1 MNEYPAFMSAYGFWS
16 SFLND
21 SVSLM
26 LVRKTDAFS
35 LLCTD
40 ALVES
45 KDSTQ
50 QCCQGDYLKIQGF
63 FIAVLAQRWE
73 MRQ

>member
-1 MNEYPAFMSAYGFWS
+1 MLKDEVITIGWTIFRYRINQWTWSDLPMCQPDAY
-16 SFLND
+16 
-21 SVSLM
+21 
-26 LVRKTDAFS
+26 
-35 LLCTD
+35 